1 MAAIAKGKPFWSLLW
16 SQALEMLNASCY
28 RDGERDRSC
37 PMLRLEG
44 GARQSSLDTSER
56 SHNLLPFCSELG
68 GLFVWWGL
76 CAAFS
81 SAGVK

>member
-1 MAAIAKGKPFWSLLW
+1 MHLAT
-16 SQALEMLNASCY
+16 EMESEIVPVRCSGW
-28 RDGERDRSC
+28 REVPGSH
-37 PMLRLEG
+37 P
-44 GARQSSLDTSER
+44 LDTSER